1 MNAQLR
7 NLDPGELRIGLP
19 VRVAFEQAME
29 GLTLPV
35 FVPV

>member
-7 NLDPGELRIGLP
+7 NLDPAELRVGVP
-19 VRVAFEQAME
+19 VRVAFEPATD

-35 FVPV
+35 FVPA